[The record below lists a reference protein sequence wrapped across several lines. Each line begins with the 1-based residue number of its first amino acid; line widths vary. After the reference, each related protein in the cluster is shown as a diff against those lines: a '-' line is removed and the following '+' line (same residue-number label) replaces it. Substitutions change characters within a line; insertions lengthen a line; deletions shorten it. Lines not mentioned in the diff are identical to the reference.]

1 MKKGDLHH
9 GHIGSTPWTL
19 MHPCLETSDS
29 PAVFFENFLTADM
42 LLSICQ
48 ESNKY
53 AISKGHSLQVDVVE
67 LKGFIGIL
75 LVSGY
80 VQLSRRRILWSL
92 SDNCHNTA
100 VANCM
105 TKNRFEG
112 ILSYLHVA
120 DNNVLDM
127 QDKFSKRRPLLD
139 GLNRQ

>member
-1 MKKGDLHH
+1 MIHL
-9 GHIGSTPWTL
+9 SQ
-19 MHPCLETSDS
+19 
-29 PAVFFENFLTADM
+29 NFLTADM

-53 AISKGHSLQVDVVE
+53 ALSKCHSLQVDVVE

-80 VQLSRRRILWSL
+80 AQLSRRQILWSL
-92 SDNCHNTA
+92 SDNCHNAA

-105 TKNRFEG
+105 KKNRFEG